1 MTLKKEKLMKDF
13 IKNVLA
19 TMVGMFGFFIV
30 MGVIGM
36 MSIIGMIASGNAAQN
51 VEKNS
56 VFVLNLSGTISEQG
70 SENPL
75 SMFTGDNSLNSGL
88 NDILSSIKKAKA
100 NDDIKGIYIEAG
112 ALMTNYATLQE
123 IRNALADFRKSG
135 KWIVAYGDF
144 YTQGAYYVAS
154 VANKVYINPKGAID
168 WHGIGAQTM
177 FYKDF
182 MAKFGVKWEVV
193 KVGTFK
199 SATETFTE
207 EKMSD
212 ANRLQTQ
219 TFIDGTWRNV
229 CDAVSKSRGISV
241 DSLNSYAD
249 SYLALQA
256 TETLVKAKMVDGMMY
271 GDQVKDAVKKMMKL
285 EKDDDISQLT
295 LNDMLNVK
303 DGKVEGSE
311 IAVYYAEGDIVQDP
325 KAATMFGNNNYI
337 ASRKVC
343 KDLEDLMNDDDVKAV
358 VVRINSGGGD
368 AYASEQMWHQMSEL
382 RKVKPVVVSMGDY
395 AASGAYYMS
404 APASWI
410 VAQPNTLTGS
420 IGIFAV
426 IPDFSGLVTSK
437 LGVRFD
443 EVKTNRNSTF
453 GNLMARP
460 FNAEEKAMLQAS
472 VNRGYSLFRQRVAE
486 GRRLPVESVEKIAQG
501 RVWLATDALNIKLV
515 DQLGGI
521 DDAVKKAA
529 QLAKLKDYYTSDY
542 PAAASW
548 MDNLLN
554 SMSSSGTYLDEQ
566 LRQTLGDFYQP
577 FTMLRSIDKR
587 EAIQARIP
595 YAISIK

>member
-1 MTLKKEKLMKDF
+1 MKDF

-112 ALMTNYATLQE
+112 ALAANYATLQE
-123 IRNALADFRKSG
+123 IRNALDDFRKSG

-154 VANKVYINPKGAID
+154 VADKVYINPKGIVD

-212 ANRLQTQ
+212 ANRLQTK

-285 EKDDDISQLT
+285 EKDDDIAQLT

-303 DGKVEGSE
+303 DEKVEGSE

-426 IPDFSGLVTSK
+426 IPDLSGLVTSK

-472 VNRGYSLFRQRVAE
+472 VNRGYSLFRQRVAD

-529 QLAKLKDYYTSDY
+529 ELAKLKDYYTSDY

>member
-1 MTLKKEKLMKDF
+1 MKDF

-70 SENPL
+70 SESPL

-88 NDILSSIKKAKA
+88 NAILSSIKKAKA

-112 ALMTNYATLQE
+112 ALATNYATLQE

-154 VANKVYINPKGAID
+154 VADKVYINPKGIVD

-229 CDAVSKSRGISV
+229 CNAVSKSRGISV

-271 GDQVKDAVKKMMKL
+271 GDQVKDAVKKIMKL
-285 EKDDDISQLT
+285 DKDDNISQLT

-303 DGKVEGSE
+303 GGKVEGSE

-426 IPDFSGLVTSK
+426 IPDLSGLVTTK

-529 QLAKLKDYYTSDY
+529 ELAKLKDYYTSDY

-548 MDNLLN
+548 MDAMLN

>member
-1 MTLKKEKLMKDF
+1 MKDF

-19 TMVGMFGFFIV
+19 TMVGIFGFFIV
-30 MGVIGM
+30 MGIITM
-36 MSIIGMIASGNAAQN
+36 MSIIGMIASGNATQN
-51 VEKNS
+51 IEKNS

-112 ALMTNYATLQE
+112 ALAANYATLQE

-154 VANKVYINPKGAID
+154 VADKVYINPKGIVD

-229 CDAVSKSRGISV
+229 CNAVSKSRGISI

-285 EKDDDISQLT
+285 ENGDDIAQLT

-382 RKVKPVVVSMGDY
+382 RKVKPIVVSMGDY

-501 RVWLATDALNIKLV
+501 RVWIATDALNIKLV

-548 MDNLLN
+548 MDAMLN

>member
-1 MTLKKEKLMKDF
+1 MKDF

-75 SMFTGDNSLNSGL
+75 SLFTGDNSLNSGL

-112 ALMTNYATLQE
+112 ALATNYATLQE

-154 VANKVYINPKGAID
+154 VANKVYINPKGIVD

-212 ANRLQTQ
+212 ANRLQTK

-285 EKDDDISQLT
+285 DKGDDIAQLT

-426 IPDFSGLVTSK
+426 IPDLSGLVTTK

-548 MDNLLN
+548 MDTMLN

>member
-1 MTLKKEKLMKDF
+1 MKDF

-36 MSIIGMIASGNAAQN
+36 MSIIGMIASSNAAQN

-112 ALMTNYATLQE
+112 ALAANYATLQE

-154 VANKVYINPKGAID
+154 VADKVYINPKGIVD

-182 MAKFGVKWEVV
+182 MAKFGVKYEVV

-212 ANRLQTQ
+212 ANRLQTK

-256 TETLVKAKMVDGMMY
+256 TETLMKAKMVDGMMY

-285 EKDDDISQLT
+285 DKGDDIAQLT

-303 DGKVEGSE
+303 GGKVEGSE

-529 QLAKLKDYYTSDY
+529 ELAKLKDYYTSDY

-548 MDNLLN
+548 MDAMLN

>member
-1 MTLKKEKLMKDF
+1 MKDF

-112 ALMTNYATLQE
+112 ALAANYATLQE
-123 IRNALADFRKSG
+123 IRNALADFRKCG

-154 VANKVYINPKGAID
+154 VADKVYINPKGIVD

-212 ANRLQTQ
+212 ANRLQTK

-285 EKDDDISQLT
+285 EKDDDIAQLT

-303 DGKVEGSE
+303 DEKVEGSE

-426 IPDFSGLVTSK
+426 IPDFSGLVTTK

-472 VNRGYSLFRQRVAE
+472 VNRGYSLFRQRVAD

-529 QLAKLKDYYTSDY
+529 ELAKLKDYYTSDY

>member
-1 MTLKKEKLMKDF
+1 MKDF

-112 ALMTNYATLQE
+112 ALAANYATLQE

-154 VANKVYINPKGAID
+154 VADKVYINPKGIVD

-229 CDAVSKSRGISV
+229 CNAVSKSRGISV

-285 EKDDDISQLT
+285 DKDDNISQLT

-426 IPDFSGLVTSK
+426 IPDLSGLVTTK

-443 EVKTNRNSTF
+443 EVKTNRNSNF

-529 QLAKLKDYYTSDY
+529 QLARLKDYYTSDY

-548 MDNLLN
+548 MDAMLN

>member
-1 MTLKKEKLMKDF
+1 MKDF

-112 ALMTNYATLQE
+112 ALAANYATLQE

-154 VANKVYINPKGAID
+154 VADKVYINPKGIVD

-285 EKDDDISQLT
+285 EKDDDIAQLT

-426 IPDFSGLVTSK
+426 IPDLSGLVTTK

-472 VNRGYSLFRQRVAE
+472 VNRGYNLFRQRVAE

-548 MDNLLN
+548 MDAMLN

>member
-1 MTLKKEKLMKDF
+1 MKDF

-75 SMFTGDNSLNSGL
+75 SMFTGENSLNSGL

-100 NDDIKGIYIEAG
+100 NDDIKGIYIETG
-112 ALMTNYATLQE
+112 ALAANYATLQE
-123 IRNALADFRKSG
+123 IRNALDDFRKSG

-154 VANKVYINPKGAID
+154 VADKVYINPKGIVD

-212 ANRLQTQ
+212 ANRLQTK

-241 DSLNSYAD
+241 DSLNSYAN

-285 EKDDDISQLT
+285 EKDDDIAQLT

-303 DGKVEGSE
+303 DEKVEGSE

-426 IPDFSGLVTSK
+426 IPDLSGLVTTK

-472 VNRGYSLFRQRVAE
+472 VNRGYSLFRQRVAD

-529 QLAKLKDYYTSDY
+529 ELAKLKDYYTSDY

>member
-1 MTLKKEKLMKDF
+1 MKDF

-212 ANRLQTQ
+212 ANRLQTK

-271 GDQVKDAVKKMMKL
+271 GDQVKDAVKKIMKL
-285 EKDDDISQLT
+285 DKDDNISQLT

-426 IPDFSGLVTSK
+426 IPDLSGLVTTK

-472 VNRGYSLFRQRVAE
+472 VNRGYSLFRQRVAD

-529 QLAKLKDYYTSDY
+529 ELAKLKDYYTSDY

-548 MDNLLN
+548 MDAMLN

>member
-1 MTLKKEKLMKDF
+1 MKDF

-303 DGKVEGSE
+303 GGKVEGSE

-382 RKVKPVVVSMGDY
+382 RKKKPVVVSMGDY

-426 IPDFSGLVTSK
+426 IPDFSGLVTTK

-529 QLAKLKDYYTSDY
+529 ELAKLKDYYTSDY

-548 MDNLLN
+548 MDAMLN

>member
-1 MTLKKEKLMKDF
+1 MKDF

-112 ALMTNYATLQE
+112 ALAANYATLQE

-154 VANKVYINPKGAID
+154 VANKVYINPKGIVD

-212 ANRLQTQ
+212 ANRLQTK

-285 EKDDDISQLT
+285 EKDDDIAQLT

-303 DGKVEGSE
+303 DEKVEGSE

-426 IPDFSGLVTSK
+426 IPDLSGLVTTK

-472 VNRGYSLFRQRVAE
+472 VNRGYSLFRQRVAD

-529 QLAKLKDYYTSDY
+529 ELTKLKDYYTSDY

>member
-1 MTLKKEKLMKDF
+1 MKDF
-13 IKNVLA
+13 IKSVLA
-19 TMVGMFGFFIV
+19 TMVGIFGFFIV
-30 MGVIGM
+30 MGVLTM
-36 MSIIGMIASGNAAQN
+36 MSIIGMVASSSAAQN
-51 VEKNS
+51 VEENS
-56 VFVLNLSGTISEQG
+56 VFVLNLSGAISDQG
-70 SENPL
+70 TDNPL
-75 SMFTGDNSLNSGL
+75 SLFTGDDSQSTGL
-88 NDILSSIKKAKA
+88 NNILSAIKKAKT

-112 ALMTNYATLQE
+112 ALITNYATLQE

-135 KWIVAYGDF
+135 KWIVAYGDY

-154 VANKVYINPKGAID
+154 VANKVYINPKGIVD

-182 MAKFGVKWEVV
+182 MAKFGVKCEVV

-219 TFIDGTWRNV
+219 TFINGTWQNI
-229 CDAVSKSRGISV
+229 CTAVSKSRGISI

-249 SYLALQA
+249 SYLALQS
-256 TETLVKAKMVDGMMY
+256 TEMLMKAKMVDGMMY
-271 GDQVKDAVKKMMKL
+271 SDKVKDAVKKMMKL
-285 EKDDDISQLT
+285 EKDDDIAQLT

-303 DGKVEGSE
+303 DEKVEGDK
-311 IAVYYAEGDIVQDP
+311 IAIYYASGDIVQDP
-325 KAATMFGNNNYI
+325 KAATMFGNNDYI

-368 AYASEQMWHQMSEL
+368 AYASEQMWHLMSEL

-426 IPDFSGLVTSK
+426 IPDFSGLVTTK

-453 GNLMARP
+453 GNTMARP
-460 FNAEEKAMLQAS
+460 FNAEETAMLQAS
-472 VNRGYSLFRQRVAE
+472 VNRGYNLFRQRVAD
-486 GRRLPVESVEKIAQG
+486 GRHLPIESVEKIAQG

-529 QLAKLKDYYTSDY
+529 ELAKLKEYYTSDY

-554 SMSSSGTYLDEQ
+554 SMTSSGTYLDAQ
-566 LRQTLGDFYQP
+566 LRQTLGELYQP
-577 FTMLRSIDKR
+577 FTVLRSIDKR

-595 YAISIK
+595 YAINIK

>member
-1 MTLKKEKLMKDF
+1 MKDF

-88 NDILSSIKKAKA
+88 NDILSSIKKAKT

-112 ALMTNYATLQE
+112 ALAANYATLQE

-154 VANKVYINPKGAID
+154 VADKVYINPNGIVD

-285 EKDDDISQLT
+285 EKGDDIAQLT

-303 DGKVEGSE
+303 GGKVEGSE

-426 IPDFSGLVTSK
+426 IPDLSGLVTTK

-472 VNRGYSLFRQRVAE
+472 VNRGYSLFRQRVAD

-529 QLAKLKDYYTSDY
+529 ELAKLKDYYTSDY

-548 MDNLLN
+548 MDAMLN

>member
-1 MTLKKEKLMKDF
+1 MKDF

-212 ANRLQTQ
+212 ANRLQTK

-529 QLAKLKDYYTSDY
+529 ELAKLKDYYTSDY

-548 MDNLLN
+548 MDAMLN

>member
-1 MTLKKEKLMKDF
+1 MKDF

-88 NDILSSIKKAKA
+88 NDILSAIKKAKT
-100 NDDIKGIYIEAG
+100 NDEIKGIYIEAS

-154 VANKVYINPKGAID
+154 VADKVYINPKGIVD

-182 MAKFGVKWEVV
+182 MAKFGVKYEVV

-285 EKDDDISQLT
+285 DKDDDIAQLT

-426 IPDFSGLVTSK
+426 IPDLSGLVTTK

>member
-1 MTLKKEKLMKDF
+1 MKDF

-112 ALMTNYATLQE
+112 ALAANYATLQE

-154 VANKVYINPKGAID
+154 VANKVYINPKGIVD

-212 ANRLQTQ
+212 ANRLQTK

-229 CDAVSKSRGISV
+229 CNAVSKSRGISI

-285 EKDDDISQLT
+285 DKDDDISQLT

-529 QLAKLKDYYTSDY
+529 ELAKLTDYYTSDY

-548 MDNLLN
+548 MDAMLN

>member
-1 MTLKKEKLMKDF
+1 MKDF

-112 ALMTNYATLQE
+112 ALAANYATLQE

-154 VANKVYINPKGAID
+154 VANKVYINPKGIVD

-182 MAKFGVKWEVV
+182 MAKFGVKYEVV

-212 ANRLQTQ
+212 ANRLQTK

-249 SYLALQA
+249 SYLALQS

-285 EKDDDISQLT
+285 DKDDNISQLT

-343 KDLEDLMNDDDVKAV
+343 KDLEDLMNDDNVKAV

-368 AYASEQMWHQMSEL
+368 AYASEQMWHQMTEL
-382 RKVKPVVVSMGDY
+382 RKKKPVVVSMGDY

-426 IPDFSGLVTSK
+426 IPDFSGLVTTK

>member
-1 MTLKKEKLMKDF
+1 MKDF

-30 MGVIGM
+30 IGVIGM

-112 ALMTNYATLQE
+112 ALAANYATLQE

-154 VANKVYINPKGAID
+154 VADKVYINPKGIVD

-212 ANRLQTQ
+212 ANRLQTK

-285 EKDDDISQLT
+285 EKDDDIAQLT

-303 DGKVEGSE
+303 DEKVEGSE

-426 IPDFSGLVTSK
+426 IPDLSGLVTTK

-472 VNRGYSLFRQRVAE
+472 VNRGYSLFRQRVAD

-529 QLAKLKDYYTSDY
+529 ELAKLKDYYTSDY

>member
-1 MTLKKEKLMKDF
+1 MKDF

-75 SMFTGDNSLNSGL
+75 SMFTGENSLNSGL

-100 NDDIKGIYIEAG
+100 NDDIKGIYIETG
-112 ALMTNYATLQE
+112 ALAANYATLQE
-123 IRNALADFRKSG
+123 IRNALDDFRKSG

-154 VANKVYINPKGAID
+154 VADKVYINPKGIVD

-212 ANRLQTQ
+212 ANRLQTK

-285 EKDDDISQLT
+285 EKDDDIAQLT

-303 DGKVEGSE
+303 DEKVEGSE

-368 AYASEQMWHQMSEL
+368 AYDSEQMWHQMSEL

-426 IPDFSGLVTSK
+426 IPDLSGLVTTK
-437 LGVRFD
+437 LGMRFD

-472 VNRGYSLFRQRVAE
+472 VNRGYSLFRQRVAD

-548 MDNLLN
+548 MDAMLN

>member
-1 MTLKKEKLMKDF
+1 MKDF

-154 VANKVYINPKGAID
+154 VADKVYINPKGIVD

-212 ANRLQTQ
+212 ANRLQTK

-229 CDAVSKSRGISV
+229 CDAVSKSRGISI

-285 EKDDDISQLT
+285 EKDDDIQQLT

-404 APASWI
+404 VPASWI

-426 IPDFSGLVTSK
+426 IPDLSGLVTTK
-437 LGVRFD
+437 LGMRFD

-486 GRRLPVESVEKIAQG
+486 GRRLPVKSVEKIAQG

-529 QLAKLKDYYTSDY
+529 QLAKLKEYYTSDY

-548 MDNLLN
+548 MDAMLN

>member
-1 MTLKKEKLMKDF
+1 MKDF

-75 SMFTGDNSLNSGL
+75 SLFTGDNSLNSGL

-100 NDDIKGIYIEAG
+100 NDEIKGIYIEAG

-154 VANKVYINPKGAID
+154 VADKVYINPKGIVD

-212 ANRLQTQ
+212 ANRLQTK

-285 EKDDDISQLT
+285 EKDDDIAQLT

-426 IPDFSGLVTSK
+426 IPDLSGLVTTK

-548 MDNLLN
+548 MDAMLN

-566 LRQTLGDFYQP
+566 LRKTLGDFYQP

>member
-1 MTLKKEKLMKDF
+1 MKDF
-13 IKNVLA
+13 IKSVLA
-19 TMVGMFGFFIV
+19 TMVGIFGFFIV
-30 MGVIGM
+30 MGVLTM
-36 MSIIGMIASGNAAQN
+36 MSIIGMVASSSAAQN
-51 VEKNS
+51 VEENS
-56 VFVLNLSGTISEQG
+56 VFVLNLSGTISDQG
-70 SENPL
+70 TDNPL
-75 SMFTGDNSLNSGL
+75 SIFTGDDSQSTGL
-88 NDILSSIKKAKA
+88 NNILSAIKKAKT

-112 ALMTNYATLQE
+112 ALITNYATLQE

-135 KWIVAYGDF
+135 KWIVAYGDY

-154 VANKVYINPKGAID
+154 VANKVYINPKGIVD

-182 MAKFGVKWEVV
+182 MAKFGVKCEVV

-219 TFIDGTWRNV
+219 TFIDGTWQNI
-229 CDAVSKSRGISV
+229 CTAVSKSRGISI

-249 SYLALQA
+249 SYLALQS
-256 TETLVKAKMVDGMMY
+256 TEMLMKAKMVDGMMY
-271 GDQVKDAVKKMMKL
+271 SDKVKDAVKKMMKL
-285 EKDDDISQLT
+285 EKDDDIAQLT
-295 LNDMLNVK
+295 LSDMLNVK
-303 DGKVEGSE
+303 DEKVEGDK
-311 IAVYYAEGDIVQDP
+311 IAIYYASGDIVQDP
-325 KAATMFGNNNYI
+325 KAATMFGNNDYI

-343 KDLEDLMNDDDVKAV
+343 KDLEDIMNDDDVKAV

-460 FNAEEKAMLQAS
+460 FNAEETAMLQAS
-472 VNRGYSLFRQRVAE
+472 VNRGYSLFRQRVAD
-486 GRRLPVESVEKIAQG
+486 GRHLPIESVEKIAQG

-529 QLAKLKDYYTSDY
+529 ELAKLKEYYTSDY
-542 PAAASW
+542 PATASW
-548 MDNLLN
+548 IDNLLN
-554 SMSSSGTYLDEQ
+554 SMTSSGTYLDAQ
-566 LRQTLGDFYQP
+566 LRQTLGELYQP
-577 FTMLRSIDKR
+577 FTVLRSIDKR

>member
-1 MTLKKEKLMKDF
+1 MKDF

-112 ALMTNYATLQE
+112 ALAANYATLQE

-154 VANKVYINPKGAID
+154 VADKVYINPKGIVD

-212 ANRLQTQ
+212 ANRLQTK

-285 EKDDDISQLT
+285 EKDDDIAQLT

-303 DGKVEGSE
+303 DEKVEGSE

-426 IPDFSGLVTSK
+426 IPDLSGLVTTK

-472 VNRGYSLFRQRVAE
+472 VNRGYSLFRQRVAD

-529 QLAKLKDYYTSDY
+529 ELAKLKDYYTSDY

-566 LRQTLGDFYQP
+566 LRQTHGDFYQP

-587 EAIQARIP
+587 EALQARIP

>member
-1 MTLKKEKLMKDF
+1 MKDF

-30 MGVIGM
+30 MGVIAM

-112 ALMTNYATLQE
+112 ALAANYATLQE

-154 VANKVYINPKGAID
+154 VADKVYINPKGIVD

-285 EKDDDISQLT
+285 EKDDIQQLT

-426 IPDFSGLVTSK
+426 IPDLSGLVTTK

-529 QLAKLKDYYTSDY
+529 QLAKLKEYYTSDY

-548 MDNLLN
+548 MDAMLN

-595 YAISIK
+595 YAINIK

>member
-1 MTLKKEKLMKDF
+1 MKDF
-13 IKNVLA
+13 IKSVLA
-19 TMVGMFGFFIV
+19 TMVGIFGFFIV
-30 MGVIGM
+30 MGVLTM
-36 MSIIGMIASGNAAQN
+36 MSIIGMVASSSAAQN
-51 VEKNS
+51 VEENS
-56 VFVLNLSGTISEQG
+56 VFVLNLSGTISDQG
-70 SENPL
+70 TDNPL
-75 SMFTGDNSLNSGL
+75 SIFTGDDSQSTGL
-88 NDILSSIKKAKA
+88 NNILSAIKKAKT

-112 ALMTNYATLQE
+112 TLITNYATLQE

-135 KWIVAYGDF
+135 KWIVAYGDY

-154 VANKVYINPKGAID
+154 VANKVYINPKGIVD

-182 MAKFGVKWEVV
+182 MAKFGVKCEVV

-219 TFIDGTWRNV
+219 TFIDGTWQNI
-229 CDAVSKSRGISV
+229 CTAVSKSRGISI

-249 SYLALQA
+249 SYLALQS
-256 TETLVKAKMVDGMMY
+256 TEMLMKAKMVDGMMY
-271 GDQVKDAVKKMMKL
+271 SDKVKDAVKKMMKL
-285 EKDDDISQLT
+285 EKDDDIAQLT
-295 LNDMLNVK
+295 LSDMLNVK
-303 DGKVEGSE
+303 DEKVEGDK
-311 IAVYYAEGDIVQDP
+311 IAIYYASGDIVQDP
-325 KAATMFGNNNYI
+325 KAATMFGNNDYI

-460 FNAEEKAMLQAS
+460 FNAEETAMLQAS
-472 VNRGYSLFRQRVAE
+472 VNRGYSLFRQRVAD
-486 GRRLPVESVEKIAQG
+486 GRHLPIESVEKIAQG

-529 QLAKLKDYYTSDY
+529 ELAKLKEYYTSDY
-542 PAAASW
+542 PATASW
-548 MDNLLN
+548 IDNLLN
-554 SMSSSGTYLDEQ
+554 SMTSSGTYLDAQ
-566 LRQTLGDFYQP
+566 LRQTLGELYQP
-577 FTMLRSIDKR
+577 FTVLRSIDKR

>member
-1 MTLKKEKLMKDF
+1 MKDF

-112 ALMTNYATLQE
+112 ALAANYATLQE

-154 VANKVYINPKGAID
+154 VADKVYINPKGIVD

-212 ANRLQTQ
+212 ANRLQTK

-256 TETLVKAKMVDGMMY
+256 TETLMKAKMVDGMMY

-285 EKDDDISQLT
+285 DKDDDIQQLT

-426 IPDFSGLVTSK
+426 IPDLSGLVTTK

-529 QLAKLKDYYTSDY
+529 ELAKLKDYYTSDY

-548 MDNLLN
+548 MDAMLN

>member
-1 MTLKKEKLMKDF
+1 MKDF

-212 ANRLQTQ
+212 ANRLQTK

-285 EKDDDISQLT
+285 EKGDDIAQLT

-426 IPDFSGLVTSK
+426 IPDLSGLVTTK

-529 QLAKLKDYYTSDY
+529 QLAKLKDYYTTDY

-548 MDNLLN
+548 MDAMLN

>member
-1 MTLKKEKLMKDF
+1 MKDF
-13 IKNVLA
+13 IKSVLA
-19 TMVGMFGFFIV
+19 TMVGIFGFFIV
-30 MGVIGM
+30 MGVLTM
-36 MSIIGMIASGNAAQN
+36 MSIIGMVASSSAAQN
-51 VEKNS
+51 VEENS
-56 VFVLNLSGTISEQG
+56 VFVLNLSGAISDQG
-70 SENPL
+70 TDNPL
-75 SMFTGDNSLNSGL
+75 SLFTGDDSQSTGL
-88 NDILSSIKKAKA
+88 NNILSAIKKAKA

-154 VANKVYINPKGAID
+154 VANKVYINPKGIVD

-182 MAKFGVKWEVV
+182 MAKFGVKCEVV

-219 TFIDGTWRNV
+219 TFINGTWQNI
-229 CDAVSKSRGISV
+229 CTAVSKSRGISI

-249 SYLALQA
+249 SYLALQS
-256 TETLVKAKMVDGMMY
+256 TEMLVKAKMVDGMMY
-271 GDQVKDAVKKMMKL
+271 SDKVKDAVKKMMKL
-285 EKDDDISQLT
+285 EKDDDIAQLT
-295 LNDMLNVK
+295 LSDMLNVK
-303 DGKVEGSE
+303 DEKVEGDK
-311 IAVYYAEGDIVQDP
+311 IAIYYASGDIVQDP
-325 KAATMFGNNNYI
+325 KAATMFGNNDYI

-343 KDLEDLMNDDDVKAV
+343 KDLEELMNDDDVKAV

-426 IPDFSGLVTSK
+426 IPDFSGLVTTK

-453 GNLMARP
+453 GNTMARP
-460 FNAEEKAMLQAS
+460 FNAEETAMLQAS
-472 VNRGYSLFRQRVAE
+472 VNRGYSLFRQRVAD
-486 GRRLPVESVEKIAQG
+486 GRHLPIESVEKIAQG

-529 QLAKLKDYYTSDY
+529 QLAKLKEYYTSDY

-548 MDNLLN
+548 IDNLLN
-554 SMSSSGTYLDEQ
+554 SMTSSGTYLDTQ
-566 LRQTLGDFYQP
+566 LRQTLGELYQP
-577 FTMLRSIDKR
+577 FTVLRSIDKR

-595 YAISIK
+595 YAINIK

>member
-1 MTLKKEKLMKDF
+1 MKDF

-112 ALMTNYATLQE
+112 ALAANYATLQE

-154 VANKVYINPKGAID
+154 VADKVYINPKGIVD

-212 ANRLQTQ
+212 ANRLQTK

-256 TETLVKAKMVDGMMY
+256 TETLVKTKMVDGMMY

-285 EKDDDISQLT
+285 EKDDDIAQLT

-303 DGKVEGSE
+303 DEKVEGSE

-426 IPDFSGLVTSK
+426 IPDFSGLVTTK

-472 VNRGYSLFRQRVAE
+472 VNRGYSLFRQRVAD

-548 MDNLLN
+548 MDAMLN

>member
-1 MTLKKEKLMKDF
+1 MKDF

-36 MSIIGMIASGNAAQN
+36 MSIIGMIASDNAAQN

-112 ALMTNYATLQE
+112 ALAANYATLQE

-154 VANKVYINPKGAID
+154 VADKVYINPKGIVD

-256 TETLVKAKMVDGMMY
+256 TETLMKAKMVDGMMY

-426 IPDFSGLVTSK
+426 IPDLSGLVTTK

-472 VNRGYSLFRQRVAE
+472 VNRGYSLFRQRVAD

-548 MDNLLN
+548 MDAMLN

>member
-1 MTLKKEKLMKDF
+1 MKDF

-88 NDILSSIKKAKA
+88 NDILSAIKKAKA

-135 KWIVAYGDF
+135 QWIVAYGDF

-154 VANKVYINPKGAID
+154 VADKVYINPKGAID

-249 SYLALQA
+249 SYLALQS

-285 EKDDDISQLT
+285 DKDDNISQLT

-426 IPDFSGLVTSK
+426 IPDLSGLVTTK

-443 EVKTNRNSTF
+443 EVKTNRNSNF

-529 QLAKLKDYYTSDY
+529 ELAKLKDYYTSDY

-548 MDNLLN
+548 MDAMLN

>member
-1 MTLKKEKLMKDF
+1 MKDF

-88 NDILSSIKKAKA
+88 NDILSSIKKAKT

-154 VANKVYINPKGAID
+154 VADKVYINPKGIVD

-229 CDAVSKSRGISV
+229 CNAVSKSRGISI

-271 GDQVKDAVKKMMKL
+271 GDQVKDAVKKIMKL
-285 EKDDDISQLT
+285 EKDDDIAQLT

-426 IPDFSGLVTSK
+426 IPDLSGLVTTK

-529 QLAKLKDYYTSDY
+529 ELAKLKDYYTSDY

-548 MDNLLN
+548 MDAMLN

>member
-1 MTLKKEKLMKDF
+1 MKDF

-112 ALMTNYATLQE
+112 ALAANYATLQE
-123 IRNALADFRKSG
+123 IRNALDDFRKSG

-154 VANKVYINPKGAID
+154 VADKVYINPK
-168 WHGIGAQTM
+168 GIGAQTM

-212 ANRLQTQ
+212 ANRLQTK

-285 EKDDDISQLT
+285 EKDDDIAQLT

-303 DGKVEGSE
+303 DEKVEGSE

-426 IPDFSGLVTSK
+426 IPDLSGLVTTK

-472 VNRGYSLFRQRVAE
+472 VNRGYSLFRQRVAD

>member
-1 MTLKKEKLMKDF
+1 MKDF

-88 NDILSSIKKAKA
+88 NDILSAIKKAKA

-123 IRNALADFRKSG
+123 IRNALDDFRKSG

-154 VANKVYINPKGAID
+154 VADKVYINPKGVVD
-168 WHGIGAQTM
+168 WHGIGAQTR

-182 MAKFGVKWEVV
+182 MAKFGVKWQVV

-229 CDAVSKSRGISV
+229 CNAVSKSRGISV

-249 SYLALQA
+249 SYLALQS

-271 GDQVKDAVKKMMKL
+271 GDQVKDAVKKIMKL
-285 EKDDDISQLT
+285 DKDDDIQQLT
-295 LNDMLNVK
+295 LSNMLNVK
-303 DGKVEGSE
+303 GGKEEGSE
-311 IAVYYAEGDIVQDP
+311 IAVYYASGDIVQDP

-453 GNLMARP
+453 GNTMARP
-460 FNAEEKAMLQAS
+460 FNAEETAMLQAS

>member
-1 MTLKKEKLMKDF
+1 MKDF

-88 NDILSSIKKAKA
+88 NDILSAIKKAKA

-123 IRNALADFRKSG
+123 IRNALDDFRKSG

-154 VANKVYINPKGAID
+154 VADKVYINPKGAID

-460 FNAEEKAMLQAS
+460 FNAEEKTMLQAS

-529 QLAKLKDYYTSDY
+529 ELAKLKDYYTSDY

>member
-1 MTLKKEKLMKDF
+1 MKDF

-100 NDDIKGIYIEAG
+100 NDEIKGIYIEVG

-285 EKDDDISQLT
+285 DKDDDIAQLT

-343 KDLEDLMNDDDVKAV
+343 KDLEDLMNDDNVKAV

-426 IPDFSGLVTSK
+426 IPDFSGLVTTK

-472 VNRGYSLFRQRVAE
+472 VNRGYSLFRQRVAD

-501 RVWLATDALNIKLV
+501 RVWIATDALNIKLV

-529 QLAKLKDYYTSDY
+529 ELAKLKEYYTSDY

-548 MDNLLN
+548 MDAMLN

>member
-1 MTLKKEKLMKDF
+1 MKDF

-75 SMFTGDNSLNSGL
+75 SMFTGENSLNSGL

-112 ALMTNYATLQE
+112 ALAANYATLQE
-123 IRNALADFRKSG
+123 IRNALDDFRKSG

-154 VANKVYINPKGAID
+154 VADKVYINPKGIVD

-212 ANRLQTQ
+212 ANRLQTK

-285 EKDDDISQLT
+285 EKDDDIAQLT

-303 DGKVEGSE
+303 DEKVEGSE

-426 IPDFSGLVTSK
+426 IPDLSGLVTTK

-472 VNRGYSLFRQRVAE
+472 VNRGYSLFRQRVAD

-529 QLAKLKDYYTSDY
+529 ELAKLKDYYTSDY

-587 EAIQARIP
+587 EAIQTRIP

>member
-1 MTLKKEKLMKDF
+1 MKDF

-112 ALMTNYATLQE
+112 ALAANYATLQE

-154 VANKVYINPKGAID
+154 VADKVYINPKGIVD

-212 ANRLQTQ
+212 ANRLQTK

-256 TETLVKAKMVDGMMY
+256 TETLVKTKMVDGMMY

-285 EKDDDISQLT
+285 EKDDDIAQLT

-303 DGKVEGSE
+303 DEKVEGSE

-426 IPDFSGLVTSK
+426 IPDLSGLVTTK

-460 FNAEEKAMLQAS
+460 FNAEEKAMLQTS
-472 VNRGYSLFRQRVAE
+472 VNRGYSLFRQRVAD